1 MPETVLQP
9 SRDRMIAAGVQL
21 FQRKGYHGTGLIELL
36 EVSKAPKGSF
46 YHHFPGGK
54 EQLAEAAMAQAR
66 DAVSARIDIAFADA
80 ASFADGARA
89 LVKAIGDWFERSDYT
104 EGCPITSVLLET
116 VPGSDR
122 LAAAS
127 KAAFADWIARAES
140 HAARLGNVR
149 DPRTAAT
156 GLLIALEGAWIVA
169 RAQRSRR
176 PFEIVADLVA
186 GYAIDH

>member
-1 MPETVLQP
+1 
-9 SRDRMIAAGVQL
+9 MIAAGMQL

-36 EVSKAPKGSF
+36 EFSKAPKGSF
-46 YHHFPGGK
+46 YHHFPDGK
-54 EQLAEAAMAQAR
+54 EQLAEAAMALAR
-66 DAVSARIDIAFADA
+66 DAVSARIETAFADA

-89 LVKAIGDWFERSDYT
+89 LVRAIADWFERSDYA

-116 VPGSDR
+116 VPGSNR

-127 KAAFADWIARAES
+127 NAAFADWITRAES

-149 DPRTAAT
+149 DPNTAAT

-186 GYAIDH
+186 GYSTDH

>member
-1 MPETVLQP
+1 
-9 SRDRMIAAGVQL
+9 
-21 FQRKGYHGTGLIELL
+21 
-36 EVSKAPKGSF
+36 
-46 YHHFPGGK
+46 
-54 EQLAEAAMAQAR
+54 
-66 DAVSARIDIAFADA
+66 
-80 ASFADGARA
+80 
-89 LVKAIGDWFERSDYT
+89 
-104 EGCPITSVLLET
+104 
-116 VPGSDR
+116 